1 MNCQQ
6 FQQVLPQIIESGG
19 NPEEEDHLQSCA
31 ACSELVRD
39 LKYIAEQAKLLL
51 PMRDPNPRV
60 WSSIQESLSREGL
73 VRENR
78 MSLAEETSSTS
89 SKKKSW
95 TSFRIMLV
103 ALGVLGLAAALLNC
117 RPEGALPQPKTGH
130 VAAAGANPA
139 SHTH

>member
-19 NPEEEDHLQSCA
+19 NPEQEDHLQSCA

-51 PMRDPNPRV
+51 PMHDPNPRV

-78 MSLAEETSSTS
+78 ISLAEETSSTS

-117 RPEGALPQPKTGH
+117 RPGGALPQAKAGH
-130 VAAAGANPA
+130 VAAADANPA
-139 SHTH
+139 GHTH